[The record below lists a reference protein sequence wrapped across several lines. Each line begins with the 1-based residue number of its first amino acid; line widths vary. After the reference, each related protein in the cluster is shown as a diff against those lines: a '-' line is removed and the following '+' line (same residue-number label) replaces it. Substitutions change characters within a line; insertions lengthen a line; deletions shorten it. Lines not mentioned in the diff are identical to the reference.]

1 MPDLKILL
9 IISIPVFIFMF
20 FLGILSGNT
29 LLIVFGRSLAGTGLF
44 VIIITAAIAVMKKMI
59 SGVPL
64 SSGGKKEETAEPD
77 PESFDVVLDG
87 ENPYESENTI
97 NSSYSIDN
105 EEEEPDIS
113 GSFVEEVEEESIGD
127 ISFIDNPD
135 DSEETVEVMNDSGV
149 NEHGFNNGA
158 MPEIDS
164 SPLVFD
170 KAEGSRGKNANND
183 SLNILGNN
191 IDAGTMAKA
200 IKTILTR
207 DDKG

>member
-1 MPDLKILL
+1 
-9 IISIPVFIFMF
+9 MF

-29 LLIVFGRSLAGTGLF
+29 LLIVFGRSLAGTVLL
-44 VIIITAAIAVMKKMI
+44 VIIITAAIAVMKNII

-64 SSGGKKEETAEPD
+64 KNSGKKENTEDPN

-97 NSSYSIDN
+97 TSNYSIDN

-113 GSFVEEVEEESIGD
+113 GSFIEEVEEESIGD

-135 DSEETVEVMNDSGV
+135 DSEDTVEVMNDSGV
-149 NEHGFNNGA
+149 SDQGFNNGVL
-158 MPEIDS
+158 PEIDS
-164 SPLVFD
+164 NPLVFD
-170 KAEGSRGKNANND
+170 KAEGSRAKNINND